1 MRHARTVLVP
11 RACVTGKVPVPLR
24 SGSNR
29 PWSESLFFFC
39 QLSQIQQSSHQKIW
53 VVDMVYIHNMN
64 LVAVAST
71 ELKIGESLGLS
82 RPALSF

>member
-1 MRHARTVLVP
+1 MTGKLLVP
-11 RACVTGKVPVPLR
+11 LC

-29 PWSESLFFFC
+29 PWSKSLFLFC

-64 LVAVAST
+64 LIAVAST
-71 ELKIGESLGLS
+71 EQKIGESLGLS

>member
-1 MRHARTVLVP
+1 M
-11 RACVTGKVPVPLR
+11 TGKLLVPLR

-64 LVAVAST
+64 LIAVAST
-71 ELKIGESLGLS
+71 EQKIGESLGLS
-82 RPALSF
+82 RPALSC